1 MMAAT
6 DEVREIFT
14 DARSLHAS
22 ALERLNAGDLRDAAE
37 KAWGAT
43 KRATDALILSKRGH
57 VPNTTG
63 QTSRE
68 LRFLAQSDS
77 RLQSLRTRY
86 NTCIKELHDDCFY
99 DGHCEPEE
107 LVVELVHSTSN
118 YIQDAEDLAI
128 PPEM

>member
-1 MMAAT
+1 MVAT
-6 DEVREIFT
+6 DEVRAIFA

-22 ALERLNAGDLRDAAE
+22 ALERLNAGDIRDAAE
-37 KAWGAT
+37 KSWGAT
-43 KRATDALILSKRGH
+43 KRATDALILSKRGYL
-57 VPNTTG
+57 PNTTG

-68 LRFLAQSDS
+68 LRFLARSDD
-77 RLQSLRTRY
+77 RFRSLRTRY

-107 LVVELVHSTSN
+107 LVVELVQSASD
-118 YIQDAEDLAI
+118 YIRDAEDLAA